1 MSIQLPRWMMP
12 AGITLLCV
20 SLVIYKLSGA
30 PMNISH
36 FVSGVLVGAALV
48 MAGTYIVVAAVRGN
62 EEV

>member
-1 MSIQLPRWMMP
+1 MMP

-48 MAGTYIVVAAVRGN
+48 IAGTYIAVAAARGSG
-62 EEV
+62 EV